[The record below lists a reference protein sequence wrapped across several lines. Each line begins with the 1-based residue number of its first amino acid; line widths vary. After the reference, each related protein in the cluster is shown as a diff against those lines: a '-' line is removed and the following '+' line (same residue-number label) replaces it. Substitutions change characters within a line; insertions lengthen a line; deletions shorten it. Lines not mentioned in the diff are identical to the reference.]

1 MLDLQLAIAELD
13 RVVVAQ
19 MAADRTPG
27 LTLAITDRERTLHVG
42 VYGLADI
49 AIAAPVTPKTRF
61 EIGSIGKSLAADV
74 ALALATEG
82 RIDLHAPV
90 TAYLPWFEIRSEFAP
105 ITVHHLLN
113 HSAGISS
120 GLDGTADAV
129 TEALALAGVGAATP
143 PGDRVHYSN
152 AGYKLVGLVIAAVTG
167 QSSAEAIA
175 ERILEP
181 LGMTASSSTI
191 THTDRLGMAT
201 GYVGLFDDRPFHP
214 SHPLVP
220 ATWLETDTAD
230 GAVAATAADM
240 AAYARMLLNRGA
252 FPGGLVYPEST
263 FERKITSGTPDE
275 DGDLYGYGIN
285 HLQID
290 GHSVVGHPGGMV
302 GYSAGL
308 VADLDAGLGV
318 AAFVN
323 GPGSPNRIAF
333 HALAL
338 VRAAQEG
345 RPLPLAPDLTPN
357 DPAPC
362 AGTYRCDGGSAD
374 SDVAELVFASSGGVL
389 RLRHEG
395 VDLPLHPYDDDV
407 FVADHPDFDR
417 FAFRFE
423 RDVSNAVVAVSHGGA
438 WYGVAGVAADP
449 APTYPT
455 EWDAYPGHYRSF
467 NPWCPNFRVVLRRG
481 ELRLIFPE
489 GPDGFE
495 DDQPLVPLD
504 APGHF
509 RAGSDPGCPERIA
522 FSAVI
527 DGRTQVATLSGAVY
541 GRFFT
546 P

>member
-1 MLDLQLAIAELD
+1 MLDLQLVIAELD
-13 RVVVAQ
+13 RVVAAQ
-19 MAADRTPG
+19 MAVDRTPG
-27 LTLAITDRERTLHVG
+27 LSLAITDRERTLHVG
-42 VYGLADI
+42 VHGLADI
-49 AIAAPVTPKTRF
+49 ATGEQVTPDTRF

-74 ALALATEG
+74 VLALAAEG

-129 TEALALAGVGAATP
+129 TEALALAGVGAGTP

-167 QSSAEAIA
+167 RSSSEAIA
-175 ERILEP
+175 ERIVGP
-181 LGMTASSSTI
+181 LGMTTASSTI
-191 THTDRLGMAT
+191 THADRLGMST
-201 GYVGLFDDRPFHP
+201 GYVGLYDDKPFHP

-230 GAVAATAADM
+230 GAVAATATDM
-240 AAYARMLLNRGA
+240 AAYTRLLLNRGA
-252 FPGGLVYPEST
+252 FPGGRVYPESS
-263 FERKITSGTPDE
+263 FERKITSGTADE

-302 GYSAGL
+302 GFSAGL
-308 VADLDAGLGV
+308 VADLNAGLGV

-345 RPLPLAPDLTPN
+345 RPLPPAPDLAPD
-357 DPAPC
+357 DPAPF
-362 AGTYRCDGGSAD
+362 ADAYRHDGGSAG
-374 SDVAELVFASSGGVL
+374 SDVAELVFASSDGIL
-389 RLRHEG
+389 RLRHDG
-395 VDLPLHPYDDDV
+395 VDLPLHPYGDDA
-407 FVADHPDFDR
+407 FVSDHPEFDR
-417 FAFRFE
+417 FAFQFE
-423 RDVSNAVVAVSHGGA
+423 RDASDAVVAVSHGGF
-438 WYGVAGVAADP
+438 WFGVAGAVVDP
-449 APTYPT
+449 VPPYPP

-467 NPWCPNFRVVLRRG
+467 SPWCSNFRVVLRRG

-495 DDQPLVPLD
+495 DDQPLVSVD
-504 APGHF
+504 APGQF

-522 FSAVI
+522 FSTVI
-527 DGRTQVATLSGAVY
+527 DGRAQVATLSGSVY